1 MLAVIS
7 CSLAHW
13 WQWCKRTQ
21 KDVLFGI
28 SLTVGNQRSVVCFHQ
43 DRGQGDR
50 ERSEGKSLPLSPP
63 VLPFAGFLA
72 QHTDGV
78 LARLRHVLLWCRQ
91 SSAAADWKL
100 NVIKSTLFHPREGAR
115 CFAKVTCVWPSG
127 QRIVTR
133 LHGWVSG
140 CQHRHL
146 TRGVC
151 RTGVRDVSV
160 QLSLL
165 WVYTGVFVSVVRPSL
180 FLCVREIIWYVWFYL
195 FAGGFHLEWTQSQR
209 KVLHLLLLAT
219 LERTARQV
227 DCFVLFARRTRNSFI
242 PLPGKWQ
249 HVQPA
254 DGSALRDRP
263 VSAPLQ
269 TW

>member
-13 WQWCKRTQ
+13 WHWCKRAH

-28 SLTVGNQRSVVCFHQ
+28 SLTVGSQRSVVCFNQ
-43 DRGQGDR
+43 DRGQGDT
-50 ERSEGKSLPLSPP
+50 ERSENKAPPPASLRLCCR
-63 VLPFAGFLA
+63 LLGFLA

-91 SSAAADWKL
+91 SSAAADWEL

-115 CFAKVTCVWPSG
+115 CVAKVTCVWPSG

-160 QLSLL
+160 QLRLS
-165 WVYTGVFVSVVRPSL
+165 WVPTGVFVSVVRLSL
-180 FLCVREIIWYVWFYL
+180 SLRERDHMIR
-195 FAGGFHLEWTQSQR
+195 A
-209 KVLHLLLLAT
+209 VLL
-219 LERTARQV
+219 V
-227 DCFVLFARRTRNSFI
+227 CWRNSPWVNTI
-242 PLPGKWQ
+242 TEEG
-249 HVQPA
+249 
-254 DGSALRDRP
+254 
-263 VSAPLQ
+263 APCSIFFCSPHSSRLFCDFCKENP
-269 TW
+269 